1 MRFDI
6 ELAPYLSKASLLSV
20 FSIFLLLFITI
31 SVLYL
36 SVVDWRDK
44 RRLKKFNEELNS
56 SQRKDS

>member
-20 FSIFLLLFITI
+20 FTIFLLLFITI

-44 RRLKKFNEELNS
+44 RRLKKFNEELKSN
-56 SQRKDS
+56 QRKDS